1 MFHATAL
8 ITECFQTNEI
18 HYQIVSPEESPA
30 EIVEVPC
37 PIPGGPIVN
46 ACLISTDDNN
56 DVGVRIFSLVTQ
68 VQKEKRMA
76 VLKACNRLNASYR
89 FITFE
94 LDRDND
100 VCAAFDFPA
109 ATSDESLGHSVME
122 ILTRVVGILEDV
134 YPLLMKAMY
143 GKEADM
149 QSTLREKKLSLLRR
163 ILHGLDSAE
172 KPEVLSRVSREKVQA
187 MIDHL
192 ESESEDEDNARNDA
206 DLPC

>member
-1 MFHATAL
+1 MFHATTL
-8 ITECFQTNEI
+8 LTECFDTNGV
-18 HYQIVSPEESPA
+18 HYQVASSEDSVA

-37 PIPGGPIVN
+37 PITGGPTVR
-46 ACLISTDDNN
+46 ARFISTDDDN
-56 DVGVRIFSLVTQ
+56 DVGVRIYSLVTS
-68 VQKEKRMA
+68 VQEEKRMA
-76 VLKACNRLNASYR
+76 VLEACNRLNATYR

-172 KPEVLSRVSREKVQA
+172 KPEVLSGVSREKVQA
-187 MIDHL
+187 AIDHL